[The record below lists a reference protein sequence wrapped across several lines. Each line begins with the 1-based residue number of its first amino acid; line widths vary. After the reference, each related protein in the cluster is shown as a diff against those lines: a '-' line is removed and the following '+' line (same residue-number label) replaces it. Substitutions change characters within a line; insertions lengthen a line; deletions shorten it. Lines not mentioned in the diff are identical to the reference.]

1 MTDFSKLNSDQLKKL
16 DMYAEAIFTHFGKE
30 LLKYQTDN
38 GFEDFITELDYAIMD
53 GDIKDIPNVD
63 REPAFELALSKA
75 YEEYQDYEPD
85 ESMDG
90 DFDSAMKSAGWGTDE
105 DYGYAGDDIG
115 DFFGE
120 STLKEADEIMK
131 MLKDSFASKKA
142 KKLGLVHVG
151 FGNYAEDPG
160 SKAEYKTV
168 DGKLRKIGGTIPKK
182 QKAQI
187 SAKAQ
192 PKKEEPKK
200 EKEKPKSGITNI
212 RRVSGQKF
220 TYQFEKD
227 GKPYKFTLTK
237 QERVAMKSEGSIM
250 TIIKKRLEKKSER
263 EKSKQFKKG
272 KHVSTT
278 NTK

>member
-1 MTDFSKLNSDQLKKL
+1 MSNTRQLEN
-16 DMYAEAIFTHFGKE
+16 YADSIYSYYGYD
-30 LLKYQTDN
+30 LLKYKETDYD
-38 GFEDFITELDYAIMD
+38 DFSSDLDFAIID
-53 GDIKDIPNVD
+53 GDVVSIPELE
-63 REPAFELALSKA
+63 REDAFKLALDIA
-75 YEEYQDYEPD
+75 REENSTEPD

-90 DFDSAMKSAGWGTDE
+90 DFDSGMESAGMGTDE
-105 DYGYAGDDIG
+105 DYGYYGDN

-120 STLKEADEIMK
+120 STMRDANEIMSLLKE
-131 MLKDSFASKKA
+131 SFASKKA

-160 SKAEYKTV
+160 SKAGYKTV
-168 DGKLRKIGGTIPKK
+168 DGKLRKIGGTAPKK
-182 QKAQI
+182 QKAQV
-187 SAKAQ
+187 SAETK
-192 PKKEEPKK
+192 PKEEDPKK
-200 EKEKPKSGITNI
+200 EKEKRKSGITDI

-237 QERVAMKSEGSIM
+237 QERVALKSEGSIM
-250 TIIKKRLEKKSER
+250 TIIKKRMDKKSER

-278 NTK
+278 VKK